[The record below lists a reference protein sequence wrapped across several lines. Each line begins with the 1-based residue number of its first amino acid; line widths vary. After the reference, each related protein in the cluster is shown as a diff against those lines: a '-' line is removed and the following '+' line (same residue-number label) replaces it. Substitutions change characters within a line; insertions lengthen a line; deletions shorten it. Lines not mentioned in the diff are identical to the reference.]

1 MSREGITSLSSGE
14 GGLGEEGGGA
24 GLLDPAEACYLVAS
38 GWWSAVTVGG
48 GAQRCQGAGASLG
61 AMDDS
66 RGLVCLMVG
75 AGGMQIPGWVRQEVT
90 AITSP
95 KWVTLLFYFSFC

>member
-1 MSREGITSLSSGE
+1 MKRAAEQGSWTQLRPVTWSPQ
-14 GGLGEEGGGA
+14 GGGQQSR
-24 GLLDPAEACYLVAS
+24 L
-38 GWWSAVTVGG
+38 GG

>member
-48 GAQRCQGAGASLG
+48 GAPSVVRGRGHLWVLWMTPEGLYASWWVLG
-61 AMDDS
+61 AC
-66 RGLVCLMVG
+66 RFQ
-75 AGGMQIPGWVRQEVT
+75 GG
-90 AITSP
+90 SD
-95 KWVTLLFYFSFC
+95 KK